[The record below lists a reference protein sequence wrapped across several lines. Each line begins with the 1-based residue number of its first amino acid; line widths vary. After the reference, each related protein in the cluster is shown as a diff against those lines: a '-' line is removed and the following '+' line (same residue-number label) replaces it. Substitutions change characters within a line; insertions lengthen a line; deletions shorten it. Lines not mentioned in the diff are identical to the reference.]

1 MKLTLEKQMQMG
13 KAERVALDEIEKAQE
28 REDADRIAV
37 KNLETKMEKERK
49 RKETLDHFK

>member
-1 MKLTLEKQMQMG
+1 MG